1 MLPVCIINTSG
12 QWDECIQ
19 NFKRVLEISG
29 NKVFRA
35 KITYNLSLAAYRLF
49 DYESALMYAKEAKN
63 LYLNLHDWE
72 KTGDCYNLIAVLL
85 REKGSLAE
93 SEEYISKGLNII
105 GDLYETKQA
114 KLYHNLALV
123 KLDQGDYSKALEWI
137 EKSIHLKTE
146 LDTSE
151 GLFISYRIRLEIIL
165 SKKDIISLRKNLKLA
180 KMHIK
185 TAEDRAHYLFIEAQT
200 FYLLEELDPMKI
212 PSLRAS
218 NFSNP
223 SGIGRI

>member
-1 MLPVCIINTSG
+1 
-12 QWDECIQ
+12 
-19 NFKRVLEISG
+19 
-29 NKVFRA
+29 
-35 KITYNLSLAAYRLF
+35 
-49 DYESALMYAKEAKN
+49 MYAKEAKN

-123 KLDQGDYSKALEWI
+123 KLDQGDYTKALEWI
-137 EKSIHLKTE
+137 EKSIYLKTE

-151 GLFISYRIRLEIIL
+151 SL
-165 SKKDIISLRKNLKLA
+165 S
-180 KMHIK
+180 
-185 TAEDRAHYLFIEAQT
+185 
-200 FYLLEELDPMKI
+200 
-212 PSLRAS
+212 
-218 NFSNP
+218 
-223 SGIGRI
+223 